1 MRILHFED
9 DAIKHSKI
17 SNVLNTAGIRDI
29 NITWATSI
37 AEGEKLLEEQDGA
50 FDLILSDMQFPV
62 QENGKI
68 DEQAGKKL
76 IALLKEK
83 QIRIPI
89 VIMSSLNYI
98 IRDADRC
105 IWYSDR
111 NDWENELRA
120 YVRNLQ
126 SQ

>member
-1 MRILHFED
+1 MRVLHFED
-9 DAIKHSKI
+9 DAIKHSQI
-17 SNVLNTAGIRDI
+17 SNVLKSAGFTDV
-29 NITWATSI
+29 TWVTSI
-37 AEGEKLLEEQDGA
+37 EEGQKLLEEQAGA

-62 QENGKI
+62 QKNGKI
-68 DEQAGKKL
+68 DEEAGKKL
-76 IALLKEK
+76 ISLLKEK

-111 NDWENELRA
+111 NDWESELRA

-126 SQ
+126 